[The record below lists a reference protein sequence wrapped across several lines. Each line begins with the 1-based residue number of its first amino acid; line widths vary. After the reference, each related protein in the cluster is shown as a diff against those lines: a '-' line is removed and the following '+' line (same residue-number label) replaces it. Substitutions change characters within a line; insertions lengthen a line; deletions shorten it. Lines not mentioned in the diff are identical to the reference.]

1 MPNKYFYMENP
12 AISIIIPVYKVEAY
26 LQRCI
31 NSVLLQDFKN
41 WEMILVDDGS
51 PDNCP
56 QICDQNARKDYRI
69 KVIHKQNEGLPAA
82 RKSGFMLSKGCYI
95 IHLDSDD
102 YLLPNAL
109 SILYKKA
116 IDGDYDIVKG
126 CNYRFTNESTSE
138 TERPIL
144 CNRDI
149 IGPENYLKALIR
161 YEIKPYIWGGIY
173 KRELFENCIYCF
185 MNEISICED
194 WVTNQA
200 IWEKVNKYIA
210 ISDVV
215 YAYFINP
222 RSMMQSTVLSHQYIN
237 KIGFLMR
244 QIALNAPPNIPK
256 IIELDRTASHIRSF
270 FIPELPWDSD
280 EYKKIKKIID
290 ETNNLSE
297 IHTYI
302 DKRFL
307 RFIKN
312 ELLFRAYSRIYAYAF
327 KFLRLKGHKRSIL

>member
-1 MPNKYFYMENP
+1 MENP

-82 RKSGFMLSKGCYI
+82 RKSGFMLSKGRYI

-109 SILYKKA
+109 SILHQKA

-144 CNRDI
+144 CNKDI

-161 YEIKPYIWGGIY
+161 YEIKPYIWGGDLQ
-173 KRELFENCIYCF
+173 KRTF
-185 MNEISICED
+185 
-194 WVTNQA
+194 
-200 IWEKVNKYIA
+200 
-210 ISDVV
+210 
-215 YAYFINP
+215 
-222 RSMMQSTVLSHQYIN
+222 
-237 KIGFLMR
+237 
-244 QIALNAPPNIPK
+244 
-256 IIELDRTASHIRSF
+256 
-270 FIPELPWDSD
+270 
-280 EYKKIKKIID
+280 
-290 ETNNLSE
+290 
-297 IHTYI
+297 
-302 DKRFL
+302 
-307 RFIKN
+307 
-312 ELLFRAYSRIYAYAF
+312 
-327 KFLRLKGHKRSIL
+327 